1 MVIKLSAVQVFIM
14 TIQIVFMDEYFKEF
28 LKSSMNISC
37 NLTINNCL
45 LKLNLVN
52 QSSLTFNFQLS
63 ILVVGGIL
71 G

>member
-1 MVIKLSAVQVFIM
+1 MEQLAGN
-14 TIQIVFMDEYFKEF
+14 